1 MNLAKVLS
9 LVLAAVVVLNF
20 VGLLFKVISPAA
32 FWLIT
37 IVAAVTAYWI
47 IPKLSKRN

>member
-9 LVLAAVVVLNF
+9 LVLAAAVILNF
-20 VGLLFKVISPAA
+20 VGLVFRIIKPAA
-32 FWLIT
+32 FWLMT

-47 IPKLSKRN
+47 IPKLKKR